1 MALDGVLLYGL
12 SKELE
17 NDLSGGRVDKIQQP
31 EKDEIHLTLRNKGN
45 NYRLLMSASA
55 SHPRIHLTDQTKSNP
70 MVPPM
75 FCMVLRKHLSGGRLI
90 KIQQP
95 SMERILELSFEV
107 INEIGDLGEKTLIIE
122 IMGRHSNIILTNPD
136 GTILDAIKHVD
147 SSISRVREILP
158 GRQYV
163 YPPSQG
169 KTNPLDADLS
179 ELEQKLQSSELG
191 NSPVNILSKSYTGI
205 SKTTAEEILHR
216 SEVNNE
222 ALSKTYIDFF
232 SNVRNNEFIP
242 SLLMDHSGKPKD
254 ILPMAYSMFD
264 LVSLKTYSSF
274 SKALDEFYLVR
285 DKMERLQQRTAHLH
299 RVISNNLIRSQKKL
313 ALYIEELEKAKD
325 ADMHRLYG
333 ELITSNIYQIP
344 AKAESVTLLNYYESD
359 NPMITIALDPTK
371 TPAQN
376 AQTYFK
382 KYNKA
387 KRTEEKQSRLMKE
400 TQDEIDYLE
409 TINQN
414 LSMCTNESDIMAIR
428 EELTQE
434 GYLKDL
440 SRKKKNKGQQTTST
454 KPHHFLS
461 ADGFEIFV
469 GKNNIQND
477 HLTLKTAL
485 PSDLWLHTKTIPGSH
500 VIVKAGGQPISE
512 ATLLEA
518 ASLAAYYSKARLS
531 TSVPV
536 DYCPRKNVKKPNGA
550 KPGMVIY
557 EHNKTIFVT
566 PSEEKVKKMKK
577 L

>member
-17 NDLSGGRVDKIQQP
+17 NDLHGGRVDKIQQP
-31 EKDEIHLTLRNKGN
+31 EKDEIHLTLRNKGS
-45 NYRLLMSASA
+45 NYRLLLSSSA
-55 SHPRIHLTDQTKSNP
+55 SHPRIHLIDQTKPNP

-90 KIQQP
+90 RIQQP

-122 IMGRHSNIILTNPD
+122 IMGRHSNIILANPD

-158 GRQYV
+158 GKQYV

-169 KTNPLDADLS
+169 KTNPLEADLFDI
-179 ELEQKLQSSELG
+179 ENKLQSSDSG
-191 NSPVNILSKSYTGI
+191 KSPANILSKSYTGI
-205 SKTTAEEILHR
+205 SIATAEEILHR
-216 SEVNNE
+216 SEVNNG
-222 ALSKTYIDFF
+222 ALSNTFIDFF
-232 SNVRNNEFIP
+232 NNVRNNEFLP
-242 SLLMDHSGKPKD
+242 CLLMDPSGKPKD
-254 ILPMAYSMFD
+254 ILPMAYTMYD
-264 LVSLKTYSSF
+264 RGSLKTYPSF
-274 SKALDEFYLVR
+274 SKALDEFYLVK
-285 DKMERLQQRTAHLH
+285 DKIERIQQRTAHLH
-299 RVISNNLIRSQKKL
+299 RVINNNLERCHKKL
-313 ALYIEELEKAKD
+313 SLYIEELEKAKD
-325 ADMHRLYG
+325 AELHRLYG

-344 AKAESVTLLNYYESD
+344 DNAESVSLLNYYELD

-376 AQTYFK
+376 AQSYYK

-400 TQDEIDYLE
+400 TQQEIDYLE
-409 TINQN
+409 SINQN
-414 LSMCTNESDIMAIR
+414 LSMCNNENDIMEIR

-440 SRKKKNKGQQTTST
+440 SKKKKNKGQQTAST

-461 ADGFEIFV
+461 SDGFEIFV

-477 HLTLKTAL
+477 QLTLKIAL

-500 VIVKAGGQPISE
+500 VIVKAGGQSVPE

-518 ASLAAYYSKARLS
+518 ANLAAYYSKARLS

-557 EHNKTIFVT
+557 EHYKTLYVT
-566 PSEEKVKKMKK
+566 PSEEKVLEMKK